1 MILPSVYRESQ
12 FEEFYRM
19 PGMHLWHESCGNT
32 WYSSS
37 DVRFETFQ
45 FREVLTMNSISH
57 VIIGLWILPVAVN
70 IFLPLIILILWLV
83 ILAPAHLRAKAGA
96 RTAARKIISENR
108 CDRRIHAD
116 ELRVTVSDGVNLLT
130 GLTCNISRLG
140 ICIMGLPDKLAP
152 RADHLAVTVDRY
164 GETYSLQIK
173 PRWEENV
180 TSGKRLGAVIE
191 YAPSGW
197 NDFVR
202 KRSRFMAA

>member
-1 MILPSVYRESQ
+1 MNLVS
-12 FEEFYRM
+12 
-19 PGMHLWHESCGNT
+19 NT

-45 FREVLTMNSISH
+45 FREVFTMNNISY

-83 ILAPAHLRAKAGA
+83 ILAPANLRAKARA

-116 ELRVTVSDGVNLLT
+116 ELSVAVSDGADVLT
-130 GLTCNISRLG
+130 GLTCDISRQG
-140 ICIMGLPDKLAP
+140 ICIMGLPDNLAP
-152 RADHLAVTVDRY
+152 RADLLAVTVDSHR
-164 GETYSLQIK
+164 ETYSLQIK

-180 TSGKRLGAVIE
+180 TSGKRLGAAIE

-202 KRSRFMAA
+202 NRSRFMAA